1 MFKTLFIEEH
11 LKEDSQVQS
20 IVGNFPKAKVKYLE
34 DINEVFSKVRKPYLQ
49 KRTDLNLFLA
59 SKKGPLLREA
69 PPAYGLSGEPH
80 YYYIHAYN
88 CIYECQYCYLQGY
101 FQSPDLVLFLNHQ
114 EILAA
119 IENKIEEN
127 LKDFST
133 PDRIWFHAGE
143 FSDSLALSHLTQ
155 ELPLYWDFFKNH
167 PQAQLELRT
176 KSVNIK
182 EVEKLPPLP
191 NVITSFSLSPD
202 RQVKTFD
209 LKTPSLKLR
218 LKAIE
223 RLASLGHPIGIH
235 LDPVI
240 FEENFESL
248 YQELI
253 KSLAE
258 VLNNDQ
264 LAYMSI
270 GVVRF
275 SKDSYRQMRQNY
287 PDSPILAG
295 EFNKS
300 FDGKVR
306 YNRPMRLW
314 ILKKIKSLVMEQGF
328 EESKIY
334 LCMED

>member
-1 MFKTLFIEEH
+1 MGMTTFKTIFIEEH
-11 LKEDSQVQS
+11 LKEHSRIQPFLKSFPQSQ
-20 IVGNFPKAKVKYLE
+20 VKYLK

-59 SKKGPLLREA
+59 SKKGQLLREA

-101 FQSPDLVLFLNHQ
+101 FNSSDLVLFINHE
-114 EILAA
+114 EILEA
-119 IENKIEEN
+119 IQKKIE
-127 LKDFST
+127 SHASG
-133 PDRIWFHAGE
+133 RIWFHAGE
-143 FSDSLALSHLTQ
+143 FSDSLALSHLTR
-155 ELPLYWDFFKNH
+155 ELPLYWKLFEQY

-182 EVEKLPPLP
+182 EVEKLPPRS
-191 NVITSFSLSPD
+191 NIITSFSLSPD
-202 RQVKTFD
+202 QQVKNFD

-218 LKAIE
+218 LKAIAK
-223 RLASLGHPIGIH
+223 LASLGHPIGIH

-240 FEENFESL
+240 YEENFESL
-248 YQELI
+248 YKELLEKLGDI
-253 KSLAE
+253 
-258 VLNNDQ
+258 LNNQQ

-275 SKDSYRQMRQNY
+275 SKDSYRQMQQNY
-287 PDSPILAG
+287 PDSKILAG
-295 EFNKS
+295 ELNKS

-314 ILKKIKSLVMEQGF
+314 ILKKIKSLALEQGF
-328 EESKIY
+328 HEEKIY